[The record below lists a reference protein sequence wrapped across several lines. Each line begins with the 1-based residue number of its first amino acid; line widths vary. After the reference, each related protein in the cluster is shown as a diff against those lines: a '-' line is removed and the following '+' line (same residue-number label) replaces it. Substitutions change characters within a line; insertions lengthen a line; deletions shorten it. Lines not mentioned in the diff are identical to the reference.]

1 MAKPANRK
9 PRFDLLAH
17 YQEYLAPLL
26 SRAPFT
32 LRITAW
38 QDYPPPVL
46 VVKERREFIGE
57 GNNQRRRPS
66 PLPRKKTLVEIG
78 HIWGEAQRR
87 ALPVL
92 RQIVAKVRD
101 QADIPLE
108 LQRYLTQDG
117 LRRQLSLPLDEEA
130 GAKLGLIFRL
140 QLRVKELDRVELL
153 TRRVASFTR
162 EEAAY
167 LLSRITSFGP
177 DANRWAISG
186 LRIMLAG
193 QPGDATVSQMLER
206 LRTSG

>member
-1 MAKPANRK
+1 MAKLANQK
-9 PRFDLLAH
+9 PPFDLLA
-17 YQEYLAPLL
+17 YYSEYLAPLVN
-26 SRAPFT
+26 RAPYT

-46 VVKERREFIGE
+46 VVKERRESHGE
-57 GNNQRRRPS
+57 GNNRRQAQLS
-66 PLPRKKTLVEIG
+66 LPRKKTLVEIG
-78 HIWGEAQRR
+78 HLWGEAQRR

-117 LRRQLSLPLDEEA
+117 LRLQLSLPLDEEA
-130 GAKLGLIFRL
+130 GVKLGLIFRL

-153 TRRVASFTR
+153 TRRIAGFTR

-167 LLSRITSFGP
+167 LLSRTTSFGP

-193 QPGDATVSQMLER
+193 QPGDAAVGQMLEK
-206 LRTSG
+206 LRSSQ